1 MNNIEKALSHLDP
14 SSSDFVSQYTKRKM
28 KLDHVED
35 LRKANRTYIFELLEE
50 ILMIQCEHNLPKYV
64 DHFVDYKQI
73 LNDFIEEQHNTR
85 GLRSKIIMYDD
96 LCLGMDENGNR
107 VYEQ

>member
-1 MNNIEKALSHLDP
+1 MNNIEKALSRLDP

-28 KLDHVED
+28 KLDHIED

-73 LNDFIEEQHNTR
+73 FNDFTEEQHNMR
-85 GLRSKIIMYDD
+85 GLRSKMIIYDD
-96 LCLGMDENGNR
+96 LCLGRGGNGNR